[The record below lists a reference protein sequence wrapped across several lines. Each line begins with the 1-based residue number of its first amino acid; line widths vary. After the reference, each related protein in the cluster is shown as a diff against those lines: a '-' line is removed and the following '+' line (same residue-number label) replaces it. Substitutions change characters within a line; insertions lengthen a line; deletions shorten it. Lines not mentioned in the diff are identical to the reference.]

1 MQPGRCAPIQTL
13 NQCDPAITRISGFKM
28 ATFMNDDSYR
38 SIVDALE
45 RALSRIEPN
54 ALIKA
59 LAHIGRSAFT
69 GTITRDEI
77 VIALGEHADIWPR
90 SILPH
95 TSETAEIIQFSQ
107 RGEP

>member
-1 MQPGRCAPIQTL
+1 M
-13 NQCDPAITRISGFKM
+13 AIFL
-28 ATFMNDDSYR
+28 DDDDYR
-38 SIVDALE
+38 SLVDALE
-45 RALSRIEPN
+45 RVLTKVGLGV
-54 ALIKA
+54 LIKA

-77 VIALGEHADIWPR
+77 VIALGENADIWPR

-95 TSETAEIIQFSQ
+95 TCETAKIIQFSQ

>member
-1 MQPGRCAPIQTL
+1 
-13 NQCDPAITRISGFKM
+13 M
-28 ATFMNDDSYR
+28 ASFMNDDSYR
-38 SIVDALE
+38 SLVDELE
-45 RALSRIEPN
+45 RAFTEIEPN

-69 GTITRDEI
+69 DTITRDEI

-90 SILPH
+90 LILPH
-95 TSETAEIIQFSQ
+95 MCETAKIIPFSQ

>member
-1 MQPGRCAPIQTL
+1 M
-13 NQCDPAITRISGFKM
+13 S
-28 ATFMNDDSYR
+28 DDSYR
-38 SIVDALE
+38 PLVNALE
-45 RALSRIEPN
+45 RAFTEIEPG
-54 ALIKA
+54 ALIRA
-59 LAHIGRSAFT
+59 LTYILPSAFT

-95 TSETAEIIQFSQ
+95 TCETAKIIQFSQ